1 MRRKKNMKLI
11 YVLLA
16 GVILMVT
23 GYALLT
29 ATIEVTGSATAGAT
43 FDIVWNNPV
52 ITANPGA
59 STTGAPALTS
69 GDTVLT
75 IDPVLDY
82 AGAYVEV
89 TVDIKNQGTLD
100 AIITALTPTE
110 PVGSDILWS
119 VTPTFAVDQTLA
131 SAATL
136 TGVVIKVEWDIDST
150 NEGPI
155 NETFGIVV
163 EYTQDT

>member
-23 GYALLT
+23 GYALFSQ
-29 ATIEVTGSATAGAT
+29 TITVTGSASASSSFGITWSAAT
-43 FDIVWNNPV
+43 
-52 ITANPGA
+52 ITANPNA
-59 STTGAPALTS
+59 TSTLAPVLSA

-75 IDPVLDY
+75 VNPVLDEP
-82 AGAYVEV
+82 GAYVEV
-89 TVDIKNQGTLD
+89 TATINNTGALD
-100 AIITALTPTE
+100 AIITALTPTD
-110 PVGSDILWS
+110 PIGTDILWS
-119 VTPTFAVDQTLA
+119 VTPTFAVAQTLA
-131 SAATL
+131 TAGTL
-136 TGVVIKVEWDIDST
+136 QVVIKIEWDSAST
-150 NEGPI
+150 NPGPI